1 MDFARG
7 AMYSEGGQGFIV
19 LHSTAAHGTVSRI
32 VPQLSTGEVVT
43 NSKNTVD
50 KVVTE
55 YGVAELR
62 SKTIRER
69 ATALIAIAHPDHRE
83 HLTQEAKAL
92 GYL

>member
-1 MDFARG
+1 
-7 AMYSEGGQGFIV
+7 
-19 LHSTAAHGTVSRI
+19 
-32 VPQLSTGEVVT
+32 VT

-69 ATALIAIAHPDHRE
+69 TAALISIAHPEHRA
-83 HLTQEAKAL
+83 HLTDEARTL

>member
-1 MDFARG
+1 M
-7 AMYSEGGQGFIV
+7 
-19 LHSTAAHGTVSRI
+19 
-32 VPQLSTGEVVT
+32 PQLGAGEVVT

-69 ATALIAIAHPDHRE
+69 TTALIGVAHPDHRDE
-83 HLTQEAKAL
+83 LTRQAKEL